1 MDLGLRGRKVFIT
14 GASRGIGRAI
24 AERFAAEGAAI
35 AICARSASQIE
46 ETARA
51 LKAKGAA
58 VFARGVDVA
67 DPKALAA
74 WITEGAATLGGLD
87 VFVANASALA
97 PTSTPDDFRKGFDVD
112 VMQMVT
118 AADAAL
124 PFLER
129 SGHGSMV
136 AIASISG
143 VQDYG
148 YVESAYG
155 AMKAA
160 LLFYMKSLSRKLGRK
175 GIRVNAV
182 SPGPIYFDGGFW
194 QDVERKQP
202 DVYREVVE
210 ENAMRRMGKP
220 EEIANVVAFLASPQA
235 SYVNGANIVVDGGH
249 TRRIPN

>member
-1 MDLGLRGRKVFIT
+1 MGLGLKGRKVFIT
-14 GASRGIGRAI
+14 GSTRGIGRAI
-24 AERFAAEGAAI
+24 AERFVAEGCAV
-35 AICARSASQIE
+35 AICSRNASQVDE
-46 ETARA
+46 AARA
-51 LKAKGAA
+51 LKAKGAT
-58 VFARGVDVA
+58 VFARSLDVA

-74 WITEGAATLGGLD
+74 WINDGATELGGLD

-97 PTSTPDDFRKGFDVD
+97 PTSTPEDFRKGFDID

-118 AADAAL
+118 GADAAL
-124 PFLER
+124 PWLKK
-129 SGHGSMV
+129 SDAGSIV

-148 YVESAYG
+148 HGESAYG

-160 LLFYMKSLSRKLGRK
+160 LLFYTKSLSRKFGRK

-194 QDVERKQP
+194 QDVERNQP

-210 ENAMRRMGKP
+210 ENALRRMGKP
-220 EEIANVVAFLASPQA
+220 EEIANVVAFLASAEA

>member
-1 MDLGLRGRKVFIT
+1 MDLGLRGRRVFIT

-24 AERFAAEGAAI
+24 AERFAAEGAAL
-35 AICARSASQIE
+35 AICARSAAQIE
-46 ETARA
+46 EAARA
-51 LKAKGAA
+51 LKAKGAQ

-67 DPKALAA
+67 KALAA
-74 WITEGAATLGGLD
+74 WIREGAAALGGLD

-97 PTSTPDDFRKGFDVD
+97 PTSTPDDFRKGFDID

-118 AADAAL
+118 GADAAL
-124 PFLER
+124 PLLEK
-129 SGHGSMV
+129 SGHGAIV

-148 YVESAYG
+148 YGESAYG

-194 QDVERKQP
+194 QDVERNEP
-202 DVYREVVE
+202 DVYRAVVE

-220 EEIANVVAFLASPQA
+220 EEIANVVAFLASSQA